1 MNIVQSVIKFLLKVL
16 VVVGTFGLAS
26 ILIFKDAIPYW
37 WLVITLPVEAIVIYL
52 MYSDTEKEIKYF
64 LGKR

>member
-16 VVVGTFGLAS
+16 IVVGTFGLVS
-26 ILIFKDAIPYW
+26 ILIFKDSTPYW
-37 WLVITLPVEAIVIYL
+37 WFGVTLPIEVIMIYL
-52 MYSDTEKEIKYF
+52 LYSETENEIKYF